1 MENAFI
7 KSPYGGMKS
16 NFAFIYKSKQK
27 KIVTPPNLLP
37 RQCYEND
44 CVCVLVGFALLCFCL
59 DLFCF

>member
-27 KIVTPPNLLP
+27 KNRYSPKSTSTA
-37 RQCYEND
+37 
-44 CVCVLVGFALLCFCL
+44 VL
-59 DLFCF
+59 